1 MEEFGREREEF
12 LRNFLEL
19 PNGIPDGDTFRRIF
33 EKIHPEELSECLVNW
48 LEEELP
54 GRCVIAIDG
63 KTICGSADKTHKA
76 YHVVSAFVAEN
87 QITLGEITVREKSNE
102 IIAVPELLDLLY
114 FENAIITADP
124 MS

>member
-19 PNGIPDGDTFRRIF
+19 PNGIPDGDTFRIIF

-63 KTICGSADKTHKA
+63 RRS
-76 YHVVSAFVAEN
+76 VAV
-87 QITLGEITVREKSNE
+87 QTRHIKHIMLSVR
-102 IIAVPELLDLLY
+102 LLQK
-114 FENAIITADP
+114 IR
-124 MS
+124 